1 MNIVIIMAW
10 MMLGALALGHFQMKD
25 GKKKKFSNRV
35 TNLYV
40 AVASTVAFLY
50 ATFLYLADV
59 MDYFMSMTNAFWA
72 LMLSFVTMVIFG
84 YLVTKVLKCAV
95 EFGGTLT
102 PDK

>member
-25 GKKKKFSNRV
+25 GKKRFSNRV
-35 TNLYV
+35 LNLYV
-40 AVASTVAFLY
+40 AVASGVVFLY
-50 ATFLYLADV
+50 TTFLYLADV

-72 LMLSFVTMVIFG
+72 LMLAFVTMVVFG
-84 YLVTKVLKCAV
+84 YLVTKVLRSTVK
-95 EFGGTLT
+95 FGRTLT